1 MLQDLYKLILAKTD
15 FLYTVLVQTPF
26 FFFDIWSIVHFFTGG
41 ILMLILAA
49 RRISRPFFVLFLL
62 LFLYELVELEFTYL
76 AINVFRPEILL
87 DQVTDIWVGLLG
99 GFAALRLRRRLADRE
114 PFLTTRTAPV
124 VRDLA
129 VAVTV
134 SAVWVAFYGYRYNV
148 DFLNSRG
155 INWWAFLC
163 WSGELF
169 TILRFFEW
177 LRGTVYPWWLAIPAT
192 WAAYAATLLTA
203 EYIGYALLGIREVHG
218 ERPLIFGVIHG
229 TTTLKLYYS
238 VAGLLA
244 IAIAASVRRLT
255 GAGAAGE
262 RAAAATASTP
272 SRPRSRAPCPTG
284 SSSSP

>member
-1 MLQDLYKLILAKTD
+1 MLQDLYKLILEKTD

-26 FFFDIWSIVHFFTGG
+26 FFFDIWSIVHFFMGG
-41 ILMLILAA
+41 ILLLILTA
-49 RRISRPFFVLFLL
+49 RRVSRPFIVLFLL
-62 LFLYELVELEFTYL
+62 LFLYEIGELAFTYL
-76 AINVFRPEILL
+76 AISVFRTEILL

-99 GFAALRLRRRLADRE
+99 GFAASRLRKGIAS
-114 PFLTTRTAPV
+114 PV

-148 DFLNSRG
+148 EFFNSRG

-169 TILRFFEW
+169 AILRFFDW
-177 LRGTVYPWWLAIPAT
+177 LRGAVSPRWLAVPAT
-192 WAAYAATLLTA
+192 WGAYAATLLTA
-203 EYIGYALLGIREVHG
+203 EYIGYALLGIRELHG

-229 TTTLKLYYS
+229 TTTMKLYYS

-255 GAGAAGE
+255 GAGSADGKPT
-262 RAAAATASTP
+262 AATAS
-272 SRPRSRAPCPTG
+272 SR
-284 SSSSP
+284 